1 MFIRCSAHVANAF
14 FSSPFVDVQVVALH
28 LGERLLKNQGPNNIA
43 LAYLGRPRLFIFEWD
58 VVVDDNGLR
67 HAENEEIDS
76 VATFLEQSLLKHFF
90 HAAAGYSDSCSGCE
104 VVAVANTALY
114 DVGSLDSFYVVFESS
129 SLDRRD
135 ATIL

>member
-67 HAENEEIDS
+67 HAENEEIDG
-76 VATFLEQSLLKHFF
+76 VATCLEQILLKHGF
-90 HAAAGYSDSCSGCE
+90 HAVAG
-104 VVAVANTALY
+104 
-114 DVGSLDSFYVVFESS
+114 
-129 SLDRRD
+129 
-135 ATIL
+135 